1 MPQTEAKSPFS
12 LILNQKRKFSNPDV
26 MILIEH
32 RKAQFLAIADKI
44 TMKTLGSIELAA
56 RDRKH
61 RLVLHTIRDD
71 GLVGSVLETQGF
83 YKVCAN
89 VQYYPKDANEINGW
103 GSRGWGIT
111 RRGFWVKTWLQVD
124 IVEYPHQNI
133 YAYEKAIDVALAS
146 SDLSDLLTWL
156 WGDKD
161 FEDNDRFRILM
172 GMWRDIEEETRRY
185 SADAEKRTLELKDL
199 VNTMARDS
207 SVLHEIMG

>member
-89 VQYYPKDANEINGW
+89 VQYYPKDVQEF
-103 GSRGWGIT
+103 IT
-111 RRGFWVKTWLQVD
+111 TNFKNTTD
-124 IVEYPHQNI
+124 N
-133 YAYEKAIDVALAS
+133 
-146 SDLSDLLTWL
+146 L
-156 WGDKD
+156 WERK
-161 FEDNDRFRILM
+161 N
-172 GMWRDIEEETRRY
+172 
-185 SADAEKRTLELKDL
+185 
-199 VNTMARDS
+199 
-207 SVLHEIMG
+207 